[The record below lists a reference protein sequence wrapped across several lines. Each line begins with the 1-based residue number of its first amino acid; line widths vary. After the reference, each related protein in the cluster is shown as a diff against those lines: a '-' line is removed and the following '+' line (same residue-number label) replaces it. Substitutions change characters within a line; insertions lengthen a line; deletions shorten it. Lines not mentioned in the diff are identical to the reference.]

1 MSFDKIF
8 FMRNRLNENKWKADR
23 AAYKGGDQKV
33 IAVPIEPRTSFK
45 VKLVNFASVL
55 DAGGNLTE
63 DGFNAILNWLRGQ
76 ADFMYSYQFLND
88 LGNYFLT
95 YEVLKDNEF
104 FDKEVIKF
112 EIKDR
117 KLFNVPATTD
127 FIRHDQLGL
136 SSQSGPSDKTK
147 LGTQT
152 LDNTVKKFGK
162 TNYGFSV
169 PTSSAF
175 LKDNRNPKIIAF
187 IIDAYSAIKTNFSGA
202 ATHPGLPKVVKEIDA
217 GKLGK
222 ATQAFVYALNA
233 GFNHL
238 DYDNRPRGDI
248 HQELINS
255 IADLPAPV
263 RKKANESLRP
273 RHFLHPNGSRLIV
286 EGIEDFDENAFMA
299 GFDAGRASF
308 ADTGGVTVPSE
319 GFQFNVTKGDAE
331 LKKLQVLMRK
341 GLQPYK
347 NKKQVSPLVTS
358 SEKNLGNYGTATK
371 SAVQFLKAYGD
382 VDGNKWPD
390 NDGEVITPEFAA
402 WMLRALNLVKESRS
416 TGNMVGAKRINE
428 RRVYLAPDGFS
439 LICEMNGRFVRISE
453 GIDASGAEDVPP
465 PPPPPKKNP
474 DGTVVTKDVA
484 KANAA
489 TNDLKLFIQGGVK
502 DYEYIVS
509 NGKQVTAPTAVGKLD
524 AAKLKG
530 FPLRRKEGTS
540 DAWEIIHGTVDSTR
554 EVKACVKSQS
564 TMDPAPKEK
573 VYFMD
578 LRPEKGFPNN
588 KSLYRYETAQDG
600 KSVTWYVQP
609 WGAPSFQPVDTTLPE
624 NADLITW
631 LNNNYWKS
639 AAGVTQVQ
647 SAADIYKAQKEIVA
661 TIASWFP
668 GEFASFKSYNVFTG
682 GDDEDAAVNHMKNSL
697 WPSVDKKLKALD
709 ASIELISDEAQKNI
723 LKGNQTNIYY
733 IPNNGYDSNYN
744 SNSFYTKMYGG
755 SAYADDYT
763 IALKDPETGSIHTT
777 DIDTDI

>member
-63 DGFNAILNWLRGQ
+63 DGFSAILNWLRGQ
-76 ADFMYSYQFLND
+76 DDFMYNYQFLND
-88 LGNYFLT
+88 LGTYFLT

-117 KLFNVPATTD
+117 KQFNVPATTD

-152 LDNTVKKFGK
+152 LDATVKKFGK

-169 PTSSAF
+169 PTSSAI
-175 LKDNRNPKIIAF
+175 LKDQRSPKIIAF
-187 IIDAYSAIKTNFSGA
+187 ITDAYSAIKTNFSSA
-202 ATHPGLPKVVKEIDA
+202 ATHPGLPKVRKEIDA

-233 GFNHL
+233 GFNYL
-238 DYDNRPRGDI
+238 DYDSRPRGDI
-248 HQELINS
+248 HQDLINS

-286 EGIEDFDENAFMA
+286 EGSLEEFDENAFLV
-299 GFDAGRASF
+299 GFDAGKASF

-331 LKKLQVLMRK
+331 LKKLQILMKK

-347 NKKQVSPLVTS
+347 GKKGAVGLATAP
-358 SEKNLGNYGTATK
+358 EKNFGTYGTATQA
-371 SAVQFLKAYGD
+371 AVQFIKRNGT

-390 NDGEVITPEFAA
+390 NDGDVITPEFAA
-402 WMLRALNLVKESRS
+402 WMLRALEIVKESRS

-439 LICEMNGRFVRISE
+439 LICEMNGRFVRLNE
-453 GIDASGAEDVPP
+453 AIDASGDEDVPP
-465 PPPPPKKNP
+465 PTPPKPKVNP

-484 KANAA
+484 KAN
-489 TNDLKLFIQGGVK
+489 TVSSDLKIWLQNGEKG
-502 DYEYIVS
+502 YEYMVS
-509 NGKQVTAPTAVGKLD
+509 NGKQVTEPTTVGKLD

-530 FPLRRKEGTS
+530 FPLKRKEGTN
-540 DAWEIIHGTVDSTR
+540 DAWKIVHGEATSTQ
-554 EVKACVKSQS
+554 EVKACVKAI
-564 TMDPAPKEK
+564 PAPKQT

-588 KSLYRYETAQDG
+588 KSLYRYETSDDK
-600 KSVTWYVQP
+600 KSVTWFVQP

-624 NADLITW
+624 NAELITW
-631 LNNNYWKS
+631 LTNNYWKS
-639 AAGVTQVQ
+639 AAGVPQAQ

-661 TIASWFP
+661 KIAGWFP
-668 GEFASFKSYNVFTG
+668 GEFESFKGYI
-682 GDDEDAAVNHMKNSL
+682 DDSEDSAVAHMKSSL
-697 WPSVDKKLKALD
+697 WPSVDTKLKALD
-709 ASIELISDEAQKNI
+709 KSIELISDEAQKNI
-723 LKGNQTNIYY
+723 LTGNQANIYN
-733 IPNNGYDSNYN
+733 IPNGGVDTNYN
-744 SNSFYTKMYGG
+744 SNSFYDKMYGG
-755 SAYADDYT
+755 GAYADTYT

-777 DIDTDI
+777 DIDTDF

>member
-63 DGFNAILNWLRGQ
+63 EGFNAILNWLRGQ

-152 LDNTVKKFGK
+152 LNTTDKKFGK

-169 PTSSAF
+169 PTSSAI

-187 IIDAYSAIKTNFSGA
+187 ITDAYSAIKTNFSGA
-202 ATHPGLPKVVKEIDA
+202 ATHPGLPKVSKEIDA

-233 GFNHL
+233 GFNYL
-238 DYDNRPRGDI
+238 DYNDRPRGDI

-286 EGIEDFDENAFMA
+286 EGSLEDFDENAFMA
-299 GFDAGRASF
+299 GFDAGKASF

-331 LKKLQVLMRK
+331 LKKLQELMRK

-347 NKKQVSPLVTS
+347 NKKQVAPLVTAAV
-358 SEKNLGNYGTATK
+358 KNLGTYGTATK
-371 SAVQFLKAYGD
+371 SAVQFLKAYGE

-390 NDGEVITPEFAA
+390 NNGDVITPEFAA

-439 LICEMNGRFVRISE
+439 LICEMDGRFVRISE
-453 GIDASGAEDVPP
+453 GIDASGADDVPP

-489 TNDLKLFIQGGVK
+489 TSDLKLFIQGGV
-502 DYEYIVS
+502 DGYEYIVS
-509 NGKQVTAPTAVGKLD
+509 NGKQVTAPVNGAGKLD

-540 DAWEIIHGTVDSTR
+540 DAWEIIHGTPTSTR

-578 LRPEKGFPNN
+578 LRQENDLGFPNN

-609 WGAPSFQPVDTTLPE
+609 WGAPSFQPLDTTLPE
-624 NADLITW
+624 NAALITW

-639 AAGVTQVQ
+639 ATGVTQAQ
-647 SAADIYKAQKEIVA
+647 GAADIYKAQKEIVA
-661 TIASWFP
+661 KIAGWFP
-668 GEFASFKSYNVFTG
+668 DEFSSFKGWN
-682 GDDEDAAVNHMKNSL
+682 DDEDAAVAHMKSSL
-697 WPSVDKKLKALD
+697 WPSVDTKLKALD
-709 ASIELISDEAQKNI
+709 ASIELVSDEAQKNI

-744 SNSFYTKMYGG
+744 SNSFYDKMYGG
-755 SAYADDYT
+755 GAYADTYT
-763 IALKDPETGSIHTT
+763 IAIKDPETGSIHTT
-777 DIDTDI
+777 DIDTDF